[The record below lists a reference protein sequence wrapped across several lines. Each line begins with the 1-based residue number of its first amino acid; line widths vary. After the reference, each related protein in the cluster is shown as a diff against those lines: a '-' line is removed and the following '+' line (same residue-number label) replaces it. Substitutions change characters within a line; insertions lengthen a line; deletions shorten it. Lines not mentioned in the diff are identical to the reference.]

1 MPFDGTTAKQIR
13 RPKCDPTAAQ
23 SALVLDMV
31 ELFFR
36 DGAKWAH
43 GRWKTPDGKRCLI
56 GAVRFVRRQ
65 IGSNADRAPNL
76 SRARDFLRKTD
87 RSGCWMPSMRL
98 LASMT
103 RRAAP
108 IPRSRP

>member
-36 DGAKWAH
+36 DGAKLYAVAKEN
-43 GRWKTPDGKRCLI
+43 GEALLKDGYFVMLATSA
-56 GAVRFVRRQ
+56 AVRR
-65 IGSNADRAPNL
+65 G
-76 SRARDFLRKTD
+76 
-87 RSGCWMPSMRL
+87 
-98 LASMT
+98 
-103 RRAAP
+103 
-108 IPRSRP
+108 